1 MYPYIAEFIGTAM
14 LVFMG
19 DGVSAANSLEGSLFK
34 GSGAVYTMMGWG
46 LAVALPAMCFG
57 ASSGAS
63 FNPCLTIGQAV
74 VGMFEWGMVPGYIIA
89 QMLGGFVGAC
99 VMWLFYKDQ
108 FDATDDP
115 GTILGVFC
123 TGPAIPNLGMNILSE
138 ALATMML
145 VFYLLNIPAM
155 AASVGMNFV
164 YVFMVIMSMGY
175 SLGATTGFAMNP
187 ARDLSPR
194 CAHAV
199 LPIPNKGDSNWG
211 YAAVPVIGPLIGGIV
226 GALLGN
232 WVLGFPAM

>member
-1 MYPYIAEFIGTAM
+1 MYPYLAEFIGTAM

-34 GSGAVYTMMGWG
+34 GSGAVFTMMGWG

-57 ASSGAS
+57 AASGAS
-63 FNPCLTIGQAV
+63 FNPCLTIGLAV
-74 VGMFEWGMVPGYIIA
+74 AGSFDWGMVPGYVIA
-89 QMLGGFVGAC
+89 QMLGGFCGAC
-99 VMWLFYKDQ
+99 IMWLFWKDQ
-108 FDATDDP
+108 FDATEDP

-123 TGPAIPNLGMNILSE
+123 TGPAIPNVAMNVLSE

-145 VFYLLNIPAM
+145 VTYLVLIPAD
-155 AASVGMNFV
+155 AAAMGMNFI
-164 YVFMVIMSMGY
+164 YVWLIIMSMGY
-175 SLGATTGFAMNP
+175 SLGGTTGFAMNP

-211 YAAVPVIGPLIGGIV
+211 YAWVPVVGPLIGGIV
-226 GALLGN
+226 GALLGT
-232 WVLGFPAM
+232 WIGGFPVL